1 MLALFPK
8 AWGLVSTIPGPVV
21 AVYLILIMAPLF
33 IKGMRTIVQDEFD
46 YRKGLMVGVATMV
59 GLGFQFELVT
69 LPFGGLWESMF
80 QQSLTAGGITMI
92 ALTLFT
98 DLTSRGRSRLQAE
111 LHMESLPRI
120 NDFLENFSSK
130 RGWSPDMSER
140 LHTVAEETLLI
151 LAPEEGNGS
160 TNWNG
165 AGRRRL
171 LVLAGGDG
179 STAELEF
186 ISAPSHAGNLE
197 DRIAVLKKPVQEI
210 PELESMVERDVS
222 LRLLRHYA
230 SSVSHQQYHDT
241 EVVTV
246 RVSPLARE

>member
-1 MLALFPK
+1 
-8 AWGLVSTIPGPVV
+8 
-21 AVYLILIMAPLF
+21 
-33 IKGMRTIVQDEFD
+33 MRTIVQDELD

-59 GLGFQFELVT
+59 GLGFQFELVM

-80 QQSLTAGGITMI
+80 QQGLTAGGITMI
-92 ALTLFT
+92 GLTLFT

-130 RGWSPDMSER
+130 RGWSPDMRER
-140 LHTVAEETLLI
+140 LHAVAEETLLI
-151 LAPEEGNGS
+151 LAPEEGSGS
-160 TNWNG
+160 TNGNST
-165 AGRRRL
+165 GRRRL
-171 LVLAGGDG
+171 LVVAGSDG
-179 STAELEF
+179 PTAELEF
-186 ISAPSHAGNLE
+186 ISAPSHASNLE